1 MLGFLANFISIKF
14 PVPWRA
20 LVKVKIYKKPNQ
32 YTFVIFTS
40 FNRLFLRIGYAKS
53 RKILISQAPTLT
65 LCFCLSFCP
74 VSLTYWLLLALNLFW
89 VAWAV
94 SWIRCVPIKD
104 VPFWNTS
111 SVTHN
116 QSFEFVTITKLKRSN
131 RRSPDS
137 DTSPLSVWGII
148 LNGYAN
154 GPLIGYGFDVP

>member
-1 MLGFLANFISIKF
+1 VYCVLHAEKEYQMLGFLANFISIKF

-89 VAWAV
+89 VAWVV
-94 SWIRCVPIKD
+94 SWIRCLPIKECALLKYIISYSK
-104 VPFWNTS
+104 T
-111 SVTHN
+111 
-116 QSFEFVTITKLKRSN
+116 FVWLCHHYEIGGSGGIWMIY
-131 RRSPDS
+131 RRRRR
-137 DTSPLSVWGII
+137 
-148 LNGYAN
+148 
-154 GPLIGYGFDVP
+154 